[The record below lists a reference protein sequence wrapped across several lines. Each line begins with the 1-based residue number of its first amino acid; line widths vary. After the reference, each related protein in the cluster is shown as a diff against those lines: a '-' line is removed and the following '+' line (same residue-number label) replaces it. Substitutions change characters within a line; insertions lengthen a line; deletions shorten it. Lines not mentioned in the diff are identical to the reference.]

1 MRGGHSTP
9 VRSRGHALRAV
20 HMPLFYYKGG
30 SSVQK
35 QIAVV
40 AAFIALDVITGLVKA
55 FATGSYRSIKMREG
69 LVHKLTEA
77 IAIAFGVLADYSLPV
92 IGVNIKFS
100 LFTAMVIYVTVMEA
114 GSIIE
119 NIGTI
124 NPALGDKLSN
134 LFKDTGAGNG
144 SV

>member
-1 MRGGHSTP
+1 M
-9 VRSRGHALRAV
+9 
-20 HMPLFYYKGG
+20 
-30 SSVQK
+30 QK

-92 IGVNIKFS
+92 IGVSIKFS

-124 NPALGDKLSN
+124 NPALGDKLSS